1 MTYKVLSLKWRPQ
14 SFDDVIG
21 QDHITNTLINSFK
34 KDRVAQGYVL
44 TGPRGVGKT
53 TTARIIAKAL
63 NCSNSKNG
71 KPCND
76 CSTCQ
81 EIIDGRNL
89 DVLEIDGASNRGIE
103 EIRSIREQIKYSP
116 MSAEYKIFI
125 IDEVHMLTNQAFNAL
140 LRTLEEPPEHG
151 KFILATTDIHKVPST
166 IISRCQRFDFN
177 RITSSVILKRLSEI
191 LEDENISSDQE
202 SLLAISRKADGSM
215 RDALSLLDQVIS
227 YSGDSFKIE
236 QISSLI
242 GLIPSEMYFNFSNA
256 LLEKDYSQMLGVISS
271 IRNKGL
277 SLEDFNE
284 GLIEHFNNLMVSKV
298 SEGDELLDLNKD
310 TKSDYINNSKM
321 WNSKDIIRI
330 SKVLHDIYYSLKNV
344 KHPMIFFEMTAMKLM
359 EMDSSVSI
367 SELIS
372 GSRELSQ
379 KKKHEDSQSLKN
391 NSDEAIKN
399 NQDISK
405 SDLEDSESLNNNS
418 DKEIKNNDKISKPDS
433 EDFKSVISDK
443 VLDLENIKSNW
454 SDFVGMITKKRPSIG
469 TILDSSIP
477 IELVG
482 NNLNIDIMDLS
493 DFSVANLERH
503 SSLVNQF
510 AENYFNSP
518 VKIFPK
524 LVVSKKKEN
533 VSKKSSKENED
544 NIVTN
549 DNVLS
554 KVIEVFDGELLR

>member
-191 LEDENISSDQE
+191 LEDENITSDQE

-399 NQDISK
+399 NQYISK

>member
-21 QDHITNTLINSFK
+21 QEHITNTLINSFK

-191 LEDENISSDQE
+191 LEDENITSDQE

-310 TKSDYINNSKM
+310 TKSDYINNSKI

-330 SKVLHDIYYSLKNV
+330 SKVLHDIYYFLKNV

-399 NQDISK
+399 YQDISK

-418 DKEIKNNDKISKPDS
+418 DKEIKNNDKLSKPDS

>member
-1 MTYKVLSLKWRPQ
+1 MTYKVLSRKWRPQ
-14 SFDDVIG
+14 QFEEVVGQIHVTKTLQNAIRLDRIG
-21 QDHITNTLINSFK
+21 H
-34 KDRVAQGYVL
+34 GYL
-44 TGPRGVGKT
+44 FTGPRGVGKT
-53 TTARIIAKAL
+53 TVARIFSKVI
-63 NCSNSKNG
+63 NCKN
-71 KPCND
+71 PINYTS
-76 CSTCQ
+76 CSECINCT
-81 EIIDGRNL
+81 EITNGSSM
-89 DVLEIDGASNRGIE
+89 DVLELDGASNRGID
-103 EIRSIREQIKYSP
+103 EIRDLRESIKYPPNSGKFRI
-116 MSAEYKIFI
+116 YI

-321 WNSKDIIRI
+321 WISKDIIRI

-503 SSLVNQF
+503 SSLINQF

>member
-1 MTYKVLSLKWRPQ
+1 MIKNNKILALKYRPQ
-14 SFDDVIG
+14 VFEDLIG
-21 QDHITNTLINSFK
+21 QDIVADTILNSIKNNKIPNAYLF
-34 KDRVAQGYVL
+34 
-44 TGPRGVGKT
+44 TGIRGVGKT

-191 LEDENISSDQE
+191 LEDENITSDQE

-330 SKVLHDIYYSLKNV
+330 SKVSLSN
-344 KHPMIFFEMTAMKLM
+344 
-359 EMDSSVSI
+359 SSC
-367 SELIS
+367 
-372 GSRELSQ
+372 
-379 KKKHEDSQSLKN
+379 
-391 NSDEAIKN
+391 
-399 NQDISK
+399 
-405 SDLEDSESLNNNS
+405 
-418 DKEIKNNDKISKPDS
+418 
-433 EDFKSVISDK
+433 
-443 VLDLENIKSNW
+443 
-454 SDFVGMITKKRPSIG
+454 
-469 TILDSSIP
+469 SIP
-477 IELVG
+477 AKSLIRSLSPASVVILVIAI
-482 NNLNIDIMDLS
+482 LHHTPCTCAS
-493 DFSVANLERH
+493 SCCER
-503 SSLVNQF
+503 
-510 AENYFNSP
+510 Y
-518 VKIFPK
+518 
-524 LVVSKKKEN
+524 
-533 VSKKSSKENED
+533 
-544 NIVTN
+544 TN
-549 DNVLS
+549 
-554 KVIEVFDGELLR
+554 

>member
-1 MTYKVLSLKWRPQ
+1 
-14 SFDDVIG
+14 
-21 QDHITNTLINSFK
+21 
-34 KDRVAQGYVL
+34 
-44 TGPRGVGKT
+44 
-53 TTARIIAKAL
+53 
-63 NCSNSKNG
+63 
-71 KPCND
+71 
-76 CSTCQ
+76 
-81 EIIDGRNL
+81 
-89 DVLEIDGASNRGIE
+89 
-103 EIRSIREQIKYSP
+103 
-116 MSAEYKIFI
+116 
-125 IDEVHMLTNQAFNAL
+125 
-140 LRTLEEPPEHG
+140 
-151 KFILATTDIHKVPST
+151 
-166 IISRCQRFDFN
+166 
-177 RITSSVILKRLSEI
+177 
-191 LEDENISSDQE
+191 
-202 SLLAISRKADGSM
+202 
-215 RDALSLLDQVIS
+215 
-227 YSGDSFKIE
+227 
-236 QISSLI
+236 
-242 GLIPSEMYFNFSNA
+242 
-256 LLEKDYSQMLGVISS
+256 
-271 IRNKGL
+271 
-277 SLEDFNE
+277 
-284 GLIEHFNNLMVSKV
+284 
-298 SEGDELLDLNKD
+298 
-310 TKSDYINNSKM
+310 
-321 WNSKDIIRI
+321 
-330 SKVLHDIYYSLKNV
+330 
-344 KHPMIFFEMTAMKLM
+344 MTAMKLM

-418 DKEIKNNDKISKPDS
+418 DKEIKNNDKLSKPDS

-503 SSLVNQF
+503 SSLINQF

>member
-191 LEDENISSDQE
+191 LEDENITSDQE

-405 SDLEDSESLNNNS
+405 SDLEDPESLNNNS

-433 EDFKSVISDK
+433 EDFKSLISDK
-443 VLDLENIKSNW
+443 VLDLEKIKSNW
-454 SDFVGMITKKRPSIG
+454 LDFVAIITKERPSIG

-482 NNLNIDIMDLS
+482 NNLNINIMDLS

-503 SSLVNQF
+503 SSLINQF

-533 VSKKSSKENED
+533 VSKKSSMENED